1 MHCSN
6 ACYMKKAI
14 IFISYFLNGTICL
27 ILLNQS
33 AFWPGFI
40 SKALI
45 IPLLMILL
53 LISFKSMKNQIH
65 FFLFAGLVFSWAW
78 DIVLELSAKNGNM
91 FVLGLICF
99 LFAHVMYTLVF
110 LLTPGKNYLQK
121 NRLYIL
127 IPVAIYGIV
136 LVSYLYSELSEM
148 RIPVILYTI
157 VILTMLAGAI
167 NRKGKVNMMSYTMIL
182 AGAIFF
188 VISDSVIALN
198 KFGNKFES
206 SETII
211 MSTYI
216 VAQYFIVA
224 GYILQFR
231 DNKLTSETDSLAY

>member
-1 MHCSN
+1 
-6 ACYMKKAI
+6 MKKAI

-53 LISFKSMKNQIH
+53 LVSFRNIKNRIH
-65 FFLFAGLVFSWAW
+65 FFLFAGLVFSWVG
-78 DIVLELSAKNGNM
+78 DMVLGLSAKNGNI
-91 FVLGLICF
+91 FILGLASF
-99 LFAHVMYTLVF
+99 LFAHIMYILVF
-110 LLTPGKNYLQK
+110 LLTPGKNYIQK
-121 NRLYIL
+121 HRLYIL
-127 IPVAIYGIV
+127 IPIAVYGIA
-136 LVSYLYSELSEM
+136 LVSYLFNDLSEM

-167 NRKGKVNMMSYTMIL
+167 NRKEKVNMMSYTMVL

-198 KFGNKFES
+198 KFSIKFES

-216 VAQYFIVA
+216 VAQYLIVA
-224 GYILQFR
+224 GYIFQFR
-231 DNKLTSETDSLAY
+231 ENKLTRETESLPYEN

>member
-1 MHCSN
+1 
-6 ACYMKKAI
+6 
-14 IFISYFLNGTICL
+14 
-27 ILLNQS
+27 
-33 AFWPGFI
+33 
-40 SKALI
+40 
-45 IPLLMILL
+45 
-53 LISFKSMKNQIH
+53 
-65 FFLFAGLVFSWAW
+65 
-78 DIVLELSAKNGNM
+78 
-91 FVLGLICF
+91 
-99 LFAHVMYTLVF
+99 
-110 LLTPGKNYLQK
+110 
-121 NRLYIL
+121 
-127 IPVAIYGIV
+127 
-136 LVSYLYSELSEM
+136 
-148 RIPVILYTI
+148 
-157 VILTMLAGAI
+157 MLAGAI

>member
-1 MHCSN
+1 MHCFN

-45 IPLLMILL
+45 IPLLLILFL
-53 LISFKSMKNQIH
+53 VSFKSIKNRIH
-65 FFLFAGLVFSWAW
+65 IFLLAGLIFSWAG
-78 DIVLELSAKNGNM
+78 DIVLQLSAKYANI
-91 FVLGLICF
+91 FVIGLACF
-99 LFAHVMYTLVF
+99 LFAHIMYILVF
-110 LLTPGKNYLQK
+110 LLTPGKNYIQK
-121 NRLYIL
+121 QRIYIL

-136 LVSYLYSELSEM
+136 LLSFLYGDLSEM

-157 VILTMLAGAI
+157 VILIMLAGAI
-167 NRKGKVNMMSYTMIL
+167 NRKEKVNLMSYTMVL

-188 VISDSVIALN
+188 IISDSVIAIN
-198 KFGNKFES
+198 KFSNKFES

-216 VAQYFIVA
+216 VAQYLIVS
-224 GYILQFR
+224 GYIFQFKE
-231 DNKLTSETDSLAY
+231 NKLTMETDSMPM

>member
-1 MHCSN
+1 
-6 ACYMKKAI
+6 MKKAI

-45 IPLLMILL
+45 IPLLMILFL
-53 LISFKSMKNQIH
+53 TSFKSLKNRIH
-65 FFLFAGLVFSWAW
+65 IFLFAGLVFSWAG
-78 DIVLELSAKNGNM
+78 DIVLELSAKNGNL
-91 FVLGLICF
+91 FVMGLACF
-99 LFAHVMYTLVF
+99 LFAHVMYILVF
-110 LLTPGKNYLQK
+110 LLTPGENYIKK
-121 NRLYIL
+121 NRLYL
-127 IPVAIYGIV
+127 LLPVAIYGIV
-136 LVSYLYSELSEM
+136 LVSYLYSNLSEM

-157 VILTMLAGAI
+157 VILTMLTGAI
-167 NRKGKVNMMSYTMIL
+167 NRKEKVNLMSYTMVL

-198 KFGNKFES
+198 KFSNKFES

-216 VAQYFIVA
+216 VAQYLIVA
-224 GYILQFR
+224 GYIFQFR
-231 DNKLTSETDSLAY
+231 ENKLTSETDSLPNEN